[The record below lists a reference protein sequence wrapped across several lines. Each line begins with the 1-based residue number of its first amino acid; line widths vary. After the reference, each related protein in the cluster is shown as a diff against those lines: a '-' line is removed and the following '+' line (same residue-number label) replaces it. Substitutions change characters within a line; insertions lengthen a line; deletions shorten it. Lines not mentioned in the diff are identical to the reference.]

1 MIGEYQESIDFLIE
15 SIKSLH
21 NENKTFR
28 EEVKQQFDQLAQLNQ
43 NFTNPNSILII
54 PRAAKNNL
62 DFDIIL
68 QVVTKY
74 FKMNEKQLFIRKRNK
89 ELVFARKLVCYFCRK
104 YTKESLKSIGDKFKQ
119 DHSNVITSI
128 QSIESFLSVREENT
142 LKAVLAIRNV
152 LTKDFAYVK
161 NDIEVENK
169 INA

>member
-15 SIKSLH
+15 SIKSLQ

-28 EEVKQQFDQLAQLNQ
+28 EEVKQQFSQLQSTQSSQ
-43 NFTNPNSILII
+43 NFTNPNSILVL
-54 PRAAKNNL
+54 PKVAKNNL

-74 FKMNEKQLFIRKRNK
+74 FKMNQKQLFVRKRNK
-89 ELVFARKLVCYFCRK
+89 ELVFARKIVCYFCRK
-104 YTKESLKSIGDKFKQ
+104 YTKESLKSIGQKLNQ
-119 DHSNVITSI
+119 DHSTVVTSV

-142 LKAVLAIRNV
+142 LRAVLAIRDV

-161 NDIEVENK
+161 NDVDEE
-169 INA
+169 AA